1 MTLCFA
7 GSQAAYNRFEATIY
21 LLSRSEG
28 GRSRPLTSKYIQQ
41 LFSRTWNI
49 TCRVDLPDGVEMIMP
64 GDHTKVEVTL
74 QERMVMTGGQSFT
87 IRENNATVATG
98 VVTKVLRSVEIPM
111 KRLDK
116 VDFEKFLN

>member
-1 MTLCFA
+1 MYIDNFRNKMSIA
-7 GSQAAYNRFEATIY
+7 SSIFKS
-21 LLSRSEG
+21 LLFHLS
-28 GRSRPLTSKYIQQ
+28 
-41 LFSRTWNI
+41 
-49 TCRVDLPDGVEMIMP
+49 